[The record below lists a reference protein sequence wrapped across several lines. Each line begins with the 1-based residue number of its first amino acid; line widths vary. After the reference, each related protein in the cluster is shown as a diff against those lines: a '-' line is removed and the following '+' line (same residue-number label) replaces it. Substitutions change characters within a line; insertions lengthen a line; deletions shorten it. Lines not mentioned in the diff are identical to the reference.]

1 MNSRISPDE
10 PFPADLGRLRDDDVE
25 ILNSKVHREIEH
37 EFAAD
42 GEIDAETAARKD
54 ELTDELD
61 DRDAGPRLTLV
72 PQQVDGDEAPSG
84 DGHAGSDAAARR
96 GGGFSADTARGR
108 SWYDAE
114 RQ

>member
-1 MNSRISPDE
+1 MDSRISPDE
-10 PFPADLGRLRDDDVE
+10 PFPPDLGRLRTEDVE

-42 GEIDAETAARKD
+42 GEIDAETASRKD
-54 ELTDELD
+54 ELTEELD
-61 DRDAGPRLTLV
+61 DREAGPRLTLV
-72 PQQVDGDEAPSG
+72 PHQAEGDEAPSG
-84 DGHAGSDAAARR
+84 DGHTGSDTAARQE
-96 GGGFSADTARGR
+96 GGISAGAAPGR